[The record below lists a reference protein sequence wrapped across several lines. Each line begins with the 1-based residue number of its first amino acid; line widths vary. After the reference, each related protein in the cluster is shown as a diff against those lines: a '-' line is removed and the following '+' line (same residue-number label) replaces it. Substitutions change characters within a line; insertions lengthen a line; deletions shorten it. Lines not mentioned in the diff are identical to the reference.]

1 MSSIL
6 HDNSDFSAPT
16 ASDAPSDTIWDDGGE
31 EEPFVFGLP
40 LDPPFRVVTG
50 SDAPLPRTYRP
61 RDQADRNIGAL
72 TFFDG
77 KGTHTIT
84 NAPKRLYAILS
95 GYFWPIRDAAGQVW
109 LVPRRESGRPLG
121 GVCAPLM
128 DDWTINRAIARFA
141 EFFPHANL
149 PGKDA
154 VITALRALGG
164 EAYPVGELWVR
175 WGRSSDGALWWD
187 SGTGHEFVRVDGDG
201 WSVRSQPECF
211 FRSGPGRAM
220 SVPSRGGSLDDL
232 WEFVPVKPVDRPLVV
247 AWMLTAMHP
256 DRETAAGILYLS
268 GPEGSGKSTA
278 ADKITEAI
286 GSPVARKKL
295 DVRRGDDRDLIVG
308 ASAGWVLGLDNL
320 STLTAEQ
327 QDLLCT
333 LATGHEETYR
343 VLHTTTDTVTL
354 SVRRPITMTSIEVPV
369 LRPDLISRMVPVAL
383 GGLDVVKPEDEL
395 AKSWCTAQPL
405 IFGALLDLLVDVMS
419 MPTPESSR
427 LMPRLAALG
436 RIALIADQRRG
447 TDTLARLAVATSELL
462 GDTVSDDPFFEALTA
477 SIRVA
482 WSGTAANLLAMLD
495 PDDELARR
503 YGRSWPTAKG
513 VSARLKRSWRTLE
526 GAGWRLSVDHLPNNR
541 GQRWTLNPPVS

>member
-1 MSSIL
+1 MNSIL
-6 HDNSDFSAPT
+6 HDKSDFL
-16 ASDAPSDTIWDDGGE
+16 ASETTDAPSDTVWDDYGGE
-31 EEPFVFGLP
+31 EPCAAGP
-40 LDPPFRVVTG
+40 ALDTPFRVVAG
-50 SDAPLPRTYRP
+50 NDVPFPRTYRP
-61 RDQADRNIGAL
+61 KDQANRNIGAL
-72 TFFDG
+72 TYFDG

-95 GYFWPIRDAAGQVW
+95 AYFWPIRDAAGQVW
-109 LVPRRESGRPLG
+109 LVPRRKSRRPLG

-164 EAYPVGELWVR
+164 EAHPVGELWVR

-187 SGTGHEFVRVDGDG
+187 SGNGHEFVRVDRDG
-201 WSVRSQPECF
+201 WSVHAQPECF
-211 FRSGPGRAM
+211 FRSGPARAM
-220 SVPSRGGSLDDL
+220 AVPTRGGSLDDL
-232 WEFVPVKPVDRPLVV
+232 WEFVPVRPVDRPLVV

-295 DVRRGDDRDLIVG
+295 DMRRGDDRDLIVG

-369 LRPDLISRMVPVAL
+369 LRPDLISRMVPVTL
-383 GGLDVVKPEDEL
+383 GGLDIVKPEDEL
-395 AKSWCTAQPL
+395 AKAWRIAQPF
-405 IFGALLDLLVDVMS
+405 IFGALLDLLVEVMGT
-419 MPTPESSR
+419 PTLTSSHS
-427 LMPRLAALG
+427 MPRLAALG

-447 TDTLARLAVATSELL
+447 TDTLSRLAVATSALL
-462 GDTVSDDPFFEALTA
+462 GDTVSDDPFFDALTA
-477 SIRVA
+477 TIRVA

-513 VSARLKRSWRTLE
+513 VSARLKRSWRALE

-541 GQRWTLNPPVS
+541 GQRWTLIPPLS